1 MKPAIGFPVT
11 LVLTCL
17 LGAFFYTTYP
27 MFVAT
32 EALAK
37 SREIGVLT
45 PELEVI
51 IRADDYKSSLV
62 VYASWGLVAGIIGA
76 IASSGKGLGIR
87 LIVGC
92 VLGIILGA
100 LTNYISDQY
109 ALRSAPPLDA
119 IQYWIKRYSLV
130 QLPMALAVA
139 IPASFGA
146 WANLPTNLVKAALA
160 GVFAACLYS
169 FLMGLV
175 TPLEQVQFNYPQ
187 FTANSFILLLS
198 FNLLSYLGIVW
209 GGAKK
214 TTENVVDTAS
224 VPATPS

>member
-1 MKPAIGFPVT
+1 MKPALGFPIA

-17 LGAFFYTTYP
+17 LGAFFYSTYP
-27 MFVAT
+27 IFVAR

-62 VYASWGLVAGIIGA
+62 VYASWGLVAGVIGA
-76 IASSGKGLGIR
+76 IAATGKGLGIR
-87 LIVGC
+87 LVVGGI
-92 VLGIILGA
+92 LGIALGA

-109 ALRSAPPLDA
+109 AQLSSPPLDA

-130 QLPMALAVA
+130 QLPLAVAVA
-139 IPASFGA
+139 IPASFVA
-146 WANLPTNLVKAALA
+146 WGSLPTNLVKAALA
-160 GVFAACLYS
+160 GVFSACLYS
-169 FLMGLV
+169 FLMGLI

-198 FNLLSYLGIVW
+198 FNLLSYLAIIW
-209 GGAKK
+209 GGRKSPKEGSESAPIAA
-214 TTENVVDTAS
+214 N
-224 VPATPS
+224 